1 MEPLS
6 VQHCE
11 FELKRD
17 LDLAEIQYKCLLSH
31 AKVHSSILRFSSH
44 GD

>member
-1 MEPLS
+1 ML
-6 VQHCE
+6 HCE

-17 LDLAEIQYKCLLSH
+17 LDLAEIRDECPHSH
-31 AKVHSSILRFSSH
+31 AQGPSSILLFPGY